1 MDASKFIITGGL
13 IIIAFAVITMFALIY
28 FGYKIAMQY
37 EKEKKEE
44 KAKEEKIRLE
54 TLAALQKLAEQKEAE
69 QKEGGN
75 NP

>member
-1 MDASKFIITGGL
+1 
-13 IIIAFAVITMFALIY
+13 MFALIY

-54 TLAALQKLAEQKEAE
+54 TLAALQKLAEQKE
-69 QKEGGN
+69 GGN